1 MVGTSAPSESPLR
14 QSLGPLTKFQGNQAY
29 ATVER
34 KIRSVKLP
42 SALDRSS
49 SMRNQCQQRENEWHE
64 CQRPQEISSFQGFQR
79 NPFVSLAVADC
90 GLTKDDLR
98 RFKVIDQVDRKFI
111 ACRIP
116 TRSSHP
122 QGVPAYHLH
131 SRSEDVLILIDQHAA
146 DERVRVE
153 RFLKELCIGFL
164 NSQYREDGEWVQGV
178 RIKELS
184 PPRPVLLT
192 EHEALTVIRS
202 QKIRESLR
210 KWGVQIVFAPNNV
223 PVSDGM
229 SEPGSSGY
237 TQVLVST
244 IPEVVGEKVRTPHC
258 RLVCHSVYFVN
269 LSSIVAQLA
278 SCSKE
283 TNCEI
288 SFKDSLDRS
297 KVENSLRIPIWIF
310 SPTPNEASSVG

>member
-1 MVGTSAPSESPLR
+1 
-14 QSLGPLTKFQGNQAY
+14 
-29 ATVER
+29 
-34 KIRSVKLP
+34 
-42 SALDRSS
+42 
-49 SMRNQCQQRENEWHE
+49 MRNQYQQKENE
-64 CQRPQEISSFQGFQR
+64 CRRPQEDNFQGFQC
-79 NPFVSLAVADC
+79 NPFVLLAVTDC
-90 GLTKDDLR
+90 GLTRDDLR
-98 RFKVIDQVDRKFI
+98 RFEVIDQVDRKFI

-116 TRSSHP
+116 TPSSHS

-164 NSQYREDGEWVQGV
+164 NSQYGAESEWVQGV

-202 QKIRESLR
+202 QEIRQSLR
-210 KWGVQIVFAPNNV
+210 KWGFQIVFAPNNV
-223 PVSDGM
+223 PVSDAI

-244 IPEVVGEKVRTPHC
+244 IPEVVGEKV
-258 RLVCHSVYFVN
+258 
-269 LSSIVAQLA
+269 
-278 SCSKE
+278 
-283 TNCEI
+283 
-288 SFKDSLDRS
+288 
-297 KVENSLRIPIWIF
+297 
-310 SPTPNEASSVG
+310 